1 MKKTAPLT
9 QFCGFSRSRVKIHW
23 PGGLLLQAGREDAG
37 DEKRRR
43 WGAGLNNV
51 QKLKKH
57 RGYSELLNFRNTLA
71 SANLWRK
78 WGHFYPTSDI
88 ETLSICLSLQNSWP
102 YAWTQVSKMQ
112 KNIQCF
118 AFMFPPP
125 LREGRNASKRSPK
138 NGFRE
143 GVKSKATEGGG
154 KRKGQNIF
162 SARWG
167 YTENLIF
174 CSLVTLLQKKCQ
186 GLFALERGKE
196 SKIFFEGG
204 QFLVLR

>member
-1 MKKTAPLT
+1 MLCKKINEMLMKKTAPLT
-9 QFCGFSRSRVKIHW
+9 QFCGFSRSRVKLHW

-112 KNIQCF
+112 K
-118 AFMFPPP
+118 
-125 LREGRNASKRSPK
+125 K
-138 NGFRE
+138 
-143 GVKSKATEGGG
+143 
-154 KRKGQNIF
+154 IF
-162 SARWG
+162 SALHSGPPPTQGGQECLEKIPQKW
-167 YTENLIF
+167 
-174 CSLVTLLQKKCQ
+174 LQ
-186 GLFALERGKE
+186 GRGKIQSDRGGRE
-196 SKIFFEGG
+196 EEGAKY
-204 QFLVLR
+204 FLC